1 MNEKEVAEIRRRFR
15 PDRTAITHVL
25 GCYVNETR
33 EIISQFDQSMAMLSP
48 EETEKLMG
56 LLRRTLSGTL
66 GKNLTDITFT
76 TQQVVDSPEHRLL
89 MDLRG
94 SGLQDQQA
102 VQALFQQVIDHLA
115 LEGNYLILLA
125 FDRYDVP
132 FKGKDGES
140 FEEGSDQVFSY
151 VLCSVCPVKQ
161 TKPALSFYVNENAFH
176 NLSPDWVVG
185 APELGFLFP
194 AFDDRSTNL
203 YNALYYCRDTTENHQ
218 EFVDALFHTEILM
231 APAAQKET
239 FQAILGD
246 TLAEDCSLE
255 VVQAVH
261 EQLATLIEEHKANKE
276 PEPLVISKGTVNSV
290 LETCGICHER
300 VCDFGAEFD
309 SQFGPDADLS
319 PKNLVDPKKL
329 ELKTPDVTIQV
340 NAERSDLVQTRIID
354 GAKYI
359 LIRADEGVEVNGVN
373 IHIP

>member
-373 IHIP
+373 IHIT

>member
-94 SGLQDQQA
+94 SGLQDPQA

-373 IHIP
+373 IHIT

>member
-102 VQALFQQVIDHLA
+102 VQALFQQIIDHLA

-203 YNALYYCRDTTENHQ
+203 YNALYYCRDTAENHQ
-218 EFVDALFHTEILM
+218 EFVDALFRAPILM

-373 IHIP
+373 IHII

>member
-33 EIISQFDQSMAMLSP
+33 EIISQFDQSMAMMSP

-373 IHIP
+373 IHIT

>member
-94 SGLQDQQA
+94 SGLQDPQA

-276 PEPLVISKGTVNSV
+276 PEPLVISKGTVKSV
-290 LETCGICHER
+290 LETCGICYER

-373 IHIP
+373 IHIT